1 MTLGPSPSLCCSFP
15 SSLLLISSALSP
27 KLLITSGFLTS
38 EIGQRARTV
47 HQAPSLPCDLG
58 QVTFLLYISR
68 GWVTFQALLAT
79 KQKLKAKIQDP
90 SPLLQAFFIFTAQKG
105 SRQQSGFGLLLF
117 LCPALPGLVVCPC
130 FSCCVCT
137 ILVSLLPHQFSQR
150 IAMLGSGKIQGSL
163 NGQEVGQAS
172 WHQGIYTGL
181 IQNKKQ
187 GKTGSSPWRQQNLQG
202 PSKSRN
208 L

>member
-1 MTLGPSPSLCCSFP
+1 VIDAMEAKEWRKCAGSSNDTKEESMTLGPSPSLCCSFP

-90 SPLLQAFFIFTAQKG
+90 SPLLQAFFIFTPRKDPG
-105 SRQQSGFGLLLF
+105 SSQDLAYCFFSVLL
-117 LCPALPGLVVCPC
+117 C
-130 FSCCVCT
+130 
-137 ILVSLLPHQFSQR
+137 
-150 IAMLGSGKIQGSL
+150 
-163 NGQEVGQAS
+163 QAS
-172 WHQGIYTGL
+172 WSVLASLAVSAQF
-181 IQNKKQ
+181 
-187 GKTGSSPWRQQNLQG
+187 
-202 PSKSRN
+202 
-208 L
+208 